1 MSWHDVPRWLDRLS
15 AGMCHRPLRSTSSRE
30 KRSDAHLCVRVDI
43 CVHISI
49 YIYIYT
55 YIDTYIHTIP
65 YHTIPYHTIPYHYI
79 TLHYIT
85 LHYITLH
92 YITLHYIT
100 LHYIHIVKY
109 DHACNWKKPP
119 PVCHLITQ
127 MKDNERDQGLLTL
140 CGHTQNMRPAGNAR
154 FRVMYERGT
163 TLSSSWR
170 HISYIV
176 LIT

>member
-1 MSWHDVPRWLDRLS
+1 MAGSPLSGNVPQALKKHILPRKAQRCTSLCTCRH
-15 AGMCHRPLRSTSSRE
+15 MCT
-30 KRSDAHLCVRVDI
+30 
-43 CVHISI
+43 HIYIYLSI
-49 YIYIYT
+49 YLSIYIYT

-65 YHTIPYHTIPYHYI
+65 YHTIPYHYI
-79 TLHYIT
+79 TLHYIA
-85 LHYITLH
+85 LHYITL
-92 YITLHYIT
+92 